1 VVAAYLHPTLHD
13 LADLHEVT
21 SLVQRVR
28 ADLDVLAMPGVPG
41 PLAQAVR
48 HSLDLGLGKL
58 DALLVQP
65 LGLRGRSAVLSC
77 SGELLF
83 LPWGLTPGRA
93 GVPTVVTPSA
103 AGWLQG
109 RRRTRPS
116 HPRVLAVAGPDLRLS
131 TAEATAV
138 AATWEGGEALVGAS
152 ATAAETRTG
161 LVRSDLMH
169 VAAHGLHRPESP
181 LFSSVRMAD
190 GPLFAY
196 EIDPA
201 EGLAG
206 CVFLSACDAGLAT
219 TRPGDENLGMANVLL
234 QLGVGTVV
242 AGVARI
248 NDEVSAGVMGKVHE
262 DLVRGIDVSSSLA
275 TRLHETL
282 SRHTPAA
289 LLCLGSS
296 W

>member
-1 VVAAYLHPTLHD
+1 
-13 LADLHEVT
+13 
-21 SLVQRVR
+21 
-28 ADLDVLAMPGVPG
+28 
-41 PLAQAVR
+41 
-48 HSLDLGLGKL
+48 
-58 DALLVQP
+58 
-65 LGLRGRSAVLSC
+65 
-77 SGELLF
+77 
-83 LPWGLTPGRA
+83 
-93 GVPTVVTPSA
+93 
-103 AGWLQG
+103 
-109 RRRTRPS
+109 
-116 HPRVLAVAGPDLRLS
+116 
-131 TAEATAV
+131 
-138 AATWEGGEALVGAS
+138 
-152 ATAAETRTG
+152 
-161 LVRSDLMH
+161 
-169 VAAHGLHRPESP
+169 
-181 LFSSVRMAD
+181 MAD

-206 CVFLSACDAGLAT
+206 CVLLSACDAGLAT

-262 DLVRGIDVSSSLA
+262 DLVQGIDVSSSLA

>member
-1 VVAAYLHPTLHD
+1 
-13 LADLHEVT
+13 
-21 SLVQRVR
+21 
-28 ADLDVLAMPGVPG
+28 
-41 PLAQAVR
+41 
-48 HSLDLGLGKL
+48 
-58 DALLVQP
+58 
-65 LGLRGRSAVLSC
+65 
-77 SGELLF
+77 
-83 LPWGLTPGRA
+83 
-93 GVPTVVTPSA
+93 
-103 AGWLQG
+103 
-109 RRRTRPS
+109 
-116 HPRVLAVAGPDLRLS
+116 
-131 TAEATAV
+131 
-138 AATWEGGEALVGAS
+138 
-152 ATAAETRTG
+152 
-161 LVRSDLMH
+161 
-169 VAAHGLHRPESP
+169 
-181 LFSSVRMAD
+181 MAD

-196 EIDPA
+196 EIDPT

-262 DLVRGIDVSSSLA
+262 DLVQGIDVSSSLA
-275 TRLHETL
+275 ARLHETL